1 MTQGRVEY
9 ESTIPRGT
17 DMGLD
22 LWEAEKLDDVHAR
35 LGTSTRK
42 SLKQLAQ
49 VTSVLKMFTQRT
61 TKLLQL

>member
-1 MTQGRVEY
+1 
-9 ESTIPRGT
+9 
-17 DMGLD
+17 MGLD